1 MTGLER
7 RKQGVSEPHPT
18 VGADLIARINALG
31 ELSESTNGLTRR
43 SFTPQHRQANDLV
56 AAWMRDAGMAV
67 REDAIGNIIGRYE
80 GASEGAPA
88 LMIGSH
94 LDTVVMAGKYDGM
107 LGVLTGIACVEA
119 LNSEGLRL
127 PFAVEVIGFV
137 DEEGV
142 RFQSTYL
149 GSRAVTGQLDAAL
162 LSVEDKD
169 GVSLSDA
176 LTLFGLEPKKIAD
189 AARTKTDLLAYLEV
203 HIEQGPVLENES
215 TPVGV
220 VTAISG
226 ATRALIVIDGEAG
239 HAGTLP
245 MAMRRDALTA
255 AAECISAIETI
266 CVEAEGVVGT
276 VGEISVA
283 PGVSNVVP
291 GRCTFTLDLRAA
303 ADTDRHA
310 AFRDIQAKLA
320 RITKARGAEVTID
333 IRHEV
338 SSTPCDA
345 TVIECISQ
353 AMEGSGHPVVKL
365 PSGAGHDA
373 AAMAA
378 LVPVGMLFVRCKGGI
393 SHSPAEYVAEADAA
407 AARDVLLGVLRSFPE
422 RL

>member
-1 MTGLER
+1 MRPSVNSTDDIDVR
-7 RKQGVSEPHPT
+7 VM
-18 VGADLIARINALG
+18 ARIESLG
-31 ELSESTNGLTRR
+31 ELSESPDGLTRR

-56 AAWMRDAGMAV
+56 ASWMRDAGMTV

-80 GASEGAPA
+80 GKRKGAPA
-88 LMIGSH
+88 VMIGSH

-107 LGVLTGIACVEA
+107 LGVLTGIACVEV
-119 LNSEGLRL
+119 LNSEETRL
-127 PFAVEVIGFV
+127 PFAIEVIGFV

-149 GSRAVTGQLDAAL
+149 GSRAVTGHLDAAL

-176 LTLFGLEPKKIAD
+176 LTLFGLDPGKVAD
-189 AARTKTDLLAYLEV
+189 AVRARDDLLAYLEV
-203 HIEQGPVLENES
+203 HIEQGPVLENEN

-226 ATRALIVIDGEAG
+226 ATRALVTIDGEAG

-245 MAMRRDALTA
+245 MAMRRDALAA
-255 AAECISAIETI
+255 AAECITAIETI

-276 VGEISVA
+276 VGEITVE
-283 PGVSNVVP
+283 PGASNVVA
-291 GRCTFTLDLRAA
+291 GRCAFTLDLRAA
-303 ADTDRHA
+303 ADADRHA
-310 AFRDIQAKLA
+310 AFRDIQSKLA
-320 RITKARGAEVTID
+320 RIAKARCVDATID

-338 SSTPCDA
+338 GSTPCNA
-345 TVIECISQ
+345 GVIACISQ
-353 AMEGSGHPVVKL
+353 AMEACGHPVVQL

-373 AAMAA
+373 AAMAE
-378 LVPVGMLFVRCKGGI
+378 LVPVGMLFVRCEGGI
-393 SHSPAEYVAEADAA
+393 SHSPSENVADNDAA
-407 AARDVLLGVLRSFPE
+407 AALNVMLHVLRSFPE

>member
-1 MTGLER
+1 MD
-7 RKQGVSEPHPT
+7 SEVNKPSQSS
-18 VGADLIARINALG
+18 DNEIMSRIDTLAQ
-31 ELSESTNGLTRR
+31 LSETPDGLTRR

-56 AAWMRDAGMAV
+56 ASWMSGAGMTV

-80 GASEGAPA
+80 GAREGAPA

-149 GSRAVTGQLDAAL
+149 GSRAVTGHLDAAL
-162 LSVEDKD
+162 LGVADKD

-176 LTLFGLEPKKIAD
+176 LTLFGLDPAKVTD
-189 AARTKTDLLAYLEV
+189 AVRAKDDLLAYLEV
-203 HIEQGPVLENES
+203 HIEQGPVLENEN

-220 VTAISG
+220 VTAIAG
-226 ATRALIVIDGEAG
+226 ATRALVTIDGNAG

-245 MAMRRDALTA
+245 MPMRRDALAA
-255 AAECISAIETI
+255 AAECITAIETV
-266 CVEAEGVVGT
+266 CVETDGVVGT
-276 VGEISVA
+276 VGEIAVA
-283 PGVSNVVP
+283 PGASNVVP
-291 GRCTFTLDLRAA
+291 GHVTFTIDLRAA
-303 ADTDRHA
+303 ADSERHA
-310 AFRDIQAKLA
+310 AFRDVQAKLG
-320 RITKARGAEVTID
+320 RIAKSRGVEIMID

-338 SSTPCDA
+338 ASTPCDA
-345 TVIECISQ
+345 AVIDCISH
-353 AMEGSGHPVVKL
+353 AIEKCGFPVVKL

-373 AAMAA
+373 AAMAG
-378 LVPVGMLFVRCKGGI
+378 LVPIGMLFVRCKGGI
-393 SHSPAEYVAEADAA
+393 SHSPAEHVTAADAA
-407 AARDVLLGVLRSFPE
+407 VAENVMLGILQSFPE
-422 RL
+422 EL